1 MAISAQLHQWNTMPV
16 DWPLPTA
23 ERKRIVGEHVMI
35 SRFVLQAG
43 TIVPMHSHANEQ
55 MSCVVSGLLRFELE
69 ATDHEPQR
77 EVRVGPGQVLHLPP
91 FVRHGVVVE
100 ELTEVLD
107 IFSPPS
113 ATTGIDQR
121 E

>member
-1 MAISAQLHQWNTMPV
+1 MAISAQLHHWNTMPA

-35 SRFVLQAG
+35 SRFTLQAG
-43 TIVPMHSHANEQ
+43 TVVPMHSHANEQ
-55 MSCVVSGLLRFELE
+55 MSCVLSGRLRFELE
-69 ATDHEPQR
+69 ATSDQPQR
-77 EVRVGPGQVLHLPP
+77 SVTVGPGEVLHLPP
-91 FVRHGVVVE
+91 FVRHGVFVE
-100 ELTEVLD
+100 TLTEVLD

-121 E
+121 D